1 VSAKH
6 LPDAGGRYNK
16 WASGVDINSTV
27 ESVLRSRGAS
37 FLPNAGNDSRFI
49 VQEDVGTVVGTRG
62 QTSVKV
68 VVGYDGNI
76 ITAYP
81 VK

>member
-16 WASGVDINSTV
+16 WAPGVDINSTV
-27 ESVLRSRGAS
+27 AGVLRSRGAS
-37 FLPNAGNDSRFI
+37 FLPNAGNDGRFI
-49 VQEDVGTVVGTRG
+49 VQMDVGTTVGTKG
-62 QTSVKV
+62 QTAVKV
-68 VVGYDGNI
+68 VVGYDGNV